1 MATDTKAERPGT
13 EDHTSS
19 GDGEK
24 SPAAAGAGKLKTL
37 AVQAG
42 ILIALAGAAFGLNI
56 YVLKPMLVVDDAK
69 EEAKEDTAKAK
80 EEHHAGKIL
89 PLDPAVVNI
98 AGTNGRRYL
107 KIAVQ
112 IEVPEEEE
120 LIKEVE
126 GRKALLSD
134 RLIQILSRQSLE
146 EVTSVGSLDNL
157 KRQIADQF
165 GKELGAERLKN
176 VYLTEFVIQ

>member
-13 EDHTSS
+13 EDPASS
-19 GDGEK
+19 GKGEK
-24 SPAAAGAGKLKTL
+24 SPTAAGGRNLKAL

-42 ILIALAGAAFGLNI
+42 ILIALTGAAFGVNI
-56 YVLKPMLVVDDAK
+56 YVLKPLLVIEGTK
-69 EEAKEDTAKAK
+69 GEAKEDTAKAK

-120 LIKEVE
+120 IIKEVE

-134 RLIQILSRQSLE
+134 RLIQILARQSLE
-146 EVTSVGSLDNL
+146 EMTSVGGLDNL

-165 GKELGAERLKN
+165 GKELGVERLKN